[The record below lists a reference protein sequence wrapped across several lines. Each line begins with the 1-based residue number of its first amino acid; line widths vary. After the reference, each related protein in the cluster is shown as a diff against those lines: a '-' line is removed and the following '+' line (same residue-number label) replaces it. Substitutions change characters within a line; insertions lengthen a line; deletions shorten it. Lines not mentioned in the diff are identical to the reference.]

1 MSKKSFKD
9 AYKERM
15 KQSNASKDSGGV
27 SGKNFI
33 NVIIWMKKISGIN
46 LRREPISLTFS
57 LSSL

>member
-27 SGKNFI
+27 SGKNLI
-33 NVIIWMKKISGIN
+33 NEHN
-46 LRREPISLTFS
+46 LEE
-57 LSSL
+57 